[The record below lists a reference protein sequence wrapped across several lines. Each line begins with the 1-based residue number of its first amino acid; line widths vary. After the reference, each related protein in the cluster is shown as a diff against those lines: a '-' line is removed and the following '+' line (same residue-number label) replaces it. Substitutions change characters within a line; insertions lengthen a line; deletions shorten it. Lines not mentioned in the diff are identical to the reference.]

1 MTADQLVYMV
11 FGIVLLGALIIDFG
25 FLSAKSKVITIRKA
39 MFQTLFWVAL
49 ALGFFVLVWVEEGH
63 KTGLEYLSG
72 YLMEWSLSIDN
83 IFVFVLIINAFK
95 IKEKHYGRVL
105 MVGIM
110 MAIVFRVIFITV
122 GVAAVERFHELL
134 YVFGAFLIYT
144 GFKMFFSKEEG
155 DVNPADNK
163 VYKFLKR
170 FLPIV
175 PHDGDGRFIIRPNK
189 QPQYTILFVV
199 VVLLSTIDLVFALD
213 SIPAVMGISQNRM
226 VIYTSNIFA
235 VLGLRSLFFLL
246 KGAVN
251 QFAYLQH
258 GIAAV
263 LIFIGAKMLGEY
275 YVNQWM
281 DNTSQVLLSL
291 GVILFCIGTSILI
304 SFLVNRKK
312 ETGVRR

>member
-1 MTADQLVYMV
+1 MTADQLVYME
-11 FGIVLLGALIIDFG
+11 FGVVLLGALIIDFG
-25 FLSAKSKVITIRKA
+25 YLSSKSKVITIRKA
-39 MFQTLFWVAL
+39 MYQTLFWVAL
-49 ALGFFVLVWVEEGH
+49 ALGFFMLVWVEEGH

-95 IKEKHYGRVL
+95 VKEKYYGRVL

-134 YVFGAFLIYT
+134 YIFGAFLVYT
-144 GFKMFFSKEEG
+144 GIKMFFSKEEKE
-155 DVNPADNK
+155 VNPSDNK

-175 PHDGDGRFIIRPNK
+175 PHDGDGKFIIRPNK

-258 GIAAV
+258 GIAV
-263 LIFIGAKMLGEY
+263 ILIFIGAKMLGEY
-275 YVNQWM
+275 YINQWL
-281 DNTSQVLLSL
+281 DNTTQVLISL
-291 GVILFCIGTSILI
+291 CVILLCIGLSILI
-304 SFLVNRKK
+304 SIIVNRRK
-312 ETGVRR
+312 ESRV